1 MKNCVFWALGAKT
14 TVFYRVFWYFW
25 LSAQSEK
32 APGPSGQFQI
42 AGKAGLARLAWLG
55 WARQGCPDWAVWTG
69 LAILSEESGSGKC
82 PFQAALGEHLS
93 EGGKCPFQAGL
104 CWPGWVNTALGWP
117 GWVNTCLEVVNVPS
131 RLGFAGQAEWT
142 LMVNVLSRLGW
153 AVRCS

>member
-1 MKNCVFWALGAKT
+1 MKNCVFWKLDSKISKYSMKNCVFCALGAKT
-14 TVFYRVFWYFW
+14 TVFHWVFWYVW

-82 PFQAALGEHLS
+82 PFQAALG
-93 EGGKCPFQAGL
+93 
-104 CWPGWVNTALGWP
+104 WP
-117 GWVNTCLEVVNVPS
+117 GWVNTCPEVVSVPS

-142 LMVNVLSRLGW
+142 LMVNVPSRLGW
-153 AVRCS
+153 AGQAEWTPVRWW

>member
-14 TVFYRVFWYFW
+14 TVFHWVFWYFW

-104 CWPGWVNTALGWP
+104 CWPGWVNTDGKCAFQAGLGWP
-117 GWVNTCLEVVNVPS
+117 GWVNTCPV
-131 RLGFAGQAEWT
+131 
-142 LMVNVLSRLGW
+142 MVTSSPYLQH
-153 AVRCS
+153 CSMASMKQ